1 MLSLPTLA
9 GLAST
14 VIFAASTLPM
24 LVKAYRSRDLAS
36 YSLGN
41 IALAN
46 LGNAVHS
53 VYVYSLPPGPIWL
66 LHTFYLVSSALMLGW
81 YLRYGLRKPAHSA
94 AAPIG
99 GSPGAER
106 AGPDH
111 VKPGDEVLGQVLLA
125 PPPQAGAI
133 AERAV
138 RHARE
143 PHRSPSRC
151 GRAPTSWAPSRSSS
165 RPGPGTP
172 RSTTPPRRR
181 SPGAARPSR
190 PRPDRSSCPV
200 ARCWDRGHG
209 SSPRAGR
216 GRETDGDRG
225 HCRQSQ
231 TPHPEAS

>member
-24 LVKAYRSRDLAS
+24 LVKAFRSRDLAS

-66 LHTFYLVSSALMLGW
+66 LHTFYLVSSGLMLGW
-81 YLRYGLRKPAHSA
+81 YLRYGLRKPARSA
-94 AAPIG
+94 AARMG

-106 AGPDH
+106 ASAHH
-111 VKPGDEVLGQVLLA
+111 VKPGDEVFGHVLLA
-125 PPPQAGAI
+125 PPARAGAI

-138 RHARE
+138 RPGRE
-143 PHRSPSRC
+143 PHRPPSRC
-151 GRAPTSWAPSRSSS
+151 GRAPTSPAPSPSS
-165 RPGPGTP
+165 RLPGPGTP
-172 RSTTPPRRR
+172 RSGASAHRR
-181 SPGAARPSR
+181 SLGRAGPSP
-190 PRPDRSSCPV
+190 PRPDRTSRPV
-200 ARCWDRGHG
+200 AWCWDRGHR
-209 SSPRAGR
+209 SPPRAGH
-216 GRETDGDRG
+216 GGEADGSHG
-225 HCRQSQ
+225 HRHQRQ
-231 TPHPEAS
+231 TPTS